1 MTRYGWIPSCLLRPL
16 LTGHEHVHA
25 VCRSTQTRSR
35 TPGEERITLNELRAR
50 TTAGR
55 SQRYT
60 GRAHRIYRVS
70 STHRARGGGRESRL
84 HVSGSIDGPP
94 ILQIAG
100 DEPARQ
106 RPDETGTQAGEHV

>member
-1 MTRYGWIPSCLLRPL
+1 MTGFRPSCSPPL

-25 VCRSTQTRSR
+25 VCRSVQTRSR
-35 TPGEERITLNELRAR
+35 TPGEERITLKELGAR

-70 STHRARGGGRESRL
+70 STHRAWGGGRDSRL

-106 RPDETGTQAGEHV
+106 RPDETDTP

>member
-1 MTRYGWIPSCLLRPL
+1 MTGFLLRPCSL
-16 LTGHEHVHA
+16 AT
-25 VCRSTQTRSR
+25 STCMPYAAPGRPEVGRPVRNESR
-35 TPGEERITLNELRAR
+35 LNELGAA
-50 TTAGR
+50 TTTSR

-94 ILQIAG
+94 ILQVAG
-100 DEPARQ
+100 DEPTRQ
-106 RPDETGTQAGEHV
+106 RPDETDTPAGEHVT